1 MSVKIAA
8 CLDIAKTTARVYNW
22 DSVMCEEDFQRM
34 IRVIPMNGS
43 NAEVIDA
50 MEKYLMP
57 FKLKYELSIEDF
69 SI

>member
-1 MSVKIAA
+1 MIRIDA
-8 CLDIAKTTARVYNW
+8 CIDIAKTTARVNNW

-34 IRVIPMNGS
+34 IRVIPLDAPNKT
-43 NAEVIDA
+43 VIDA
-50 MEKYLMP
+50 MEKYLTP